1 MLIFWLHAATS
12 STHYFFFFFRR
23 AAKSEPSSLPSLSAS
38 SLLCFGDIFFALF
51 FDLQSLQVP
60 QVQALPLA
68 FDFDFGPL
76 PKPGSPFFLPH
87 PHAAHIYLLTFFL
100 VVGFATFFFPEPS
113 GTQFGTFLPFFIFM
127 PT

>member
-1 MLIFWLHAATS
+1 VLVFRLHTAAS
-12 STHYFFFFFRR
+12 CTHYFFF
-23 AAKSEPSSLPSLSAS
+23 
-38 SLLCFGDIFFALF
+38 AL
-51 FDLQSLQVP
+51 QALQVP
-60 QVQALPLA
+60 QVQAF
-68 FDFDFGPL
+68 FDFAFGPL

-100 VVGFATFFFPEPS
+100 GLAIFFLPELS